1 MAKLVL
7 EECKRL
13 FKSTLQVEAS
23 DAASTASGK
32 DSGPASAI
40 SVDSCAT
47 STVPDDESEAELIAE
62 IPSTASSSHDLKDHK
77 GKCSKLKQMK
87 ILVAQK
93 ELIAER
99 LRRLTRVKQLA
110 SEIITAHYIYC
121 LM

>member
-1 MAKLVL
+1 MAKVVM
-7 EECKRL
+7 EECKKL
-13 FKSTLQVEAS
+13 FKMKIIELESE
-23 DAASTASGK
+23 
-32 DSGPASAI
+32 DSGPASAS
-40 SVDSCAT
+40 SVDSGAIT
-47 STVPDDESEAELIAE
+47 STVPDDESEAEFIAE